1 MSDQKVLL
9 KLHRRYSKDEAVAE
23 LFAEIK
29 RLNFRIGELTS
40 ENAELKY
47 KLENPDGVE
56 RKTAKEWSKDELVA
70 DLKGRITTLETS
82 KRKAEKDMEKW
93 RDKYIALANQS
104 TTITK

>member
-1 MSDQKVLL
+1 MGDQKVLL
-9 KLHRRYSKDEAVAE
+9 KIYRRFSKDEAVAE
-23 LFAEIK
+23 LIAEIK

-40 ENAELKY
+40 ENAELKHAAGQ
-47 KLENPDGVE
+47 D

-82 KRKAEKDMEKW
+82 KRKAEKDMQMW

-104 TTITK
+104 TTITKS